1 MNLFKKIFHKNSEET
16 KLKNVLN
23 TINKV
28 NKVIANMENWQKEP
42 PSKDIFIKALSEI
55 EDIKERPSISTET
68 KKSLENFQKTCVQ
81 AFASILHSEGIA
93 PFKNGDYQK
102 TFEILDSLRS
112 LIVKHCEFFE
122 IERAR
127 LIKFIE
133 DMAKD
138 FSGNPNEEINPKS
151 LNPMRIKYQEKA
163 RKIFGN
169 EITSTFIEMLV
180 DALVISIVCKHMLKN
195 NI

>member
-1 MNLFKKIFHKNSEET
+1 MNLFKKIFHKNSEEA

-23 TINKV
+23 TINKA

-42 PSKDIFIKALSEI
+42 PSKDIFLNALSEI
-55 EDIKERPSISTET
+55 EDIKEQPLISKET
-68 KKSLENFQKTCVQ
+68 KKSLENFQKTCVK
-81 AFASILHSEGIA
+81 AIASILHAEGIA
-93 PFKNGDYQK
+93 PFQAGDYQK

-122 IERAR
+122 IERAK
-127 LIKFIE
+127 LINFIE
-133 DMAKD
+133 DIAKD
-138 FSGNPNEEINPKS
+138 FSGDQNEEITPKS
-151 LNPMRIKYQEKA
+151 LNPIRIKYQEKA
-163 RKIFGN
+163 RVIFDN

-180 DALVISIVCKHMLKN
+180 DALVITIVCKHIIKN